1 MTKKGELTKILTA
14 LSDSSQTVELH
25 YCMVFSFNQQKP

>member
-14 LSDSSQTVELH
+14 LSDSSQTVE
-25 YCMVFSFNQQKP
+25 